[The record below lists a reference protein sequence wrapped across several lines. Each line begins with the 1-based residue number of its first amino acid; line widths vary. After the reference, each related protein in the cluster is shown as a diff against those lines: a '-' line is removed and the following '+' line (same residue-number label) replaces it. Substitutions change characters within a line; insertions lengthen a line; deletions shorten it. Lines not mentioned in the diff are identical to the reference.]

1 MVILLLVVAGFVL
14 LGAGVP
20 ITFTFGLCTVAL
32 ALYTWPGTLGLG
44 MVSINTYNVVTTET
58 IIAVPL
64 FVLMAEVIMVSGLGT
79 RVFDAVQKLFW
90 RIPGGLATS
99 SMISSIG
106 FAAITGSSVANTA
119 TVGGVAVKEMV
130 DRKYDHRLAVGSIAA
145 GGALAILIPPSTF
158 MVIYGVVSNTSIVK
172 LFVGGVIP
180 GLMLGGM
187 FIAYIMARCIANPA
201 LCPSVRP
208 SYKNDWVLKAIWD
221 VLPLATLAVSMLGVL
236 YAGIATPN
244 EVAAVGVVLATI
256 IALFQADLTVAKL
269 YSAVTRSVVTNCMI
283 FWIMI
288 GTWSFGYILT
298 YLGVGKQISDLVQIW
313 GVQPLAIILAIN
325 LLLLVLGCL
334 LDPGAIVMLVMPLV
348 LPVLLAAHIDLV
360 WFGIIFTI
368 NMEMGMV
375 TPPFGLNLF
384 VMRGIAPPEVST
396 ADIIWGAMP
405 FVLIEML
412 AIAILTAFPKIALWL
427 PSLM

>member
-1 MVILLLVVAGFVL
+1 MMIFLIIVAGFVL

-20 ITFTFGLCTVAL
+20 ITFAFGLCTIAL
-32 ALYTWPGTLGLG
+32 ALVTWPGVIGLN
-44 MVSINTYNVVTTET
+44 MVALNTYSVVTTET

-90 RIPGGLATS
+90 RVPGGLATS

-119 TVGGVAVKEMV
+119 TIGGVAVKEMV
-130 DRKYDHRLAVGSIAA
+130 DRKYDHRLSVGSIAA

-158 MVIYGVVSNTSIVK
+158 MVIYGVVTNTSIVK
-172 LFVGGVIP
+172 LFLAGVIP

-187 FIAYIMARCIANPA
+187 FIAYIMIRSIMNPSVA
-201 LCPSVRP
+201 PSVRP
-208 SYKNDWVLKAIWD
+208 DYSEGWILKAIWD
-221 VLPLATLAVSMLGVL
+221 VLPLATLALSMLGAL

-244 EVAAVGVVLATI
+244 EVAAIGVVLATV
-256 IALFQADLTVAKL
+256 IALFQAELTVAKI
-269 YSAVTRSVVTNCMI
+269 YKAVGRAIITNCMV

-288 GTWSFGYILT
+288 GTWSFGYILS
-298 YLGVGKQISDLVQIW
+298 YLGVGTQIAGLVQAW
-313 GVQPLAIILAIN
+313 GVEPLAIILAIN

-334 LDPGAIVMLVMPLV
+334 LDPGAIVMLVMPLA
-348 LPVLLAAHIDLV
+348 LPVLTAANIDLV

-368 NMEMGMV
+368 NMEMAMV

-384 VMRGIAPPEVST
+384 VMRGIAPSEVTTSS
-396 ADIIWGAMP
+396 IIWGALP

-412 AIAILTAFPKIALWL
+412 AIALLTAFPNIALWL
-427 PSLM
+427 PSFA

>member
-1 MVILLLVVAGFVL
+1 MMILLLIIIGFLL

-20 ITFTFGLCTVAL
+20 IVFTFGLCTLAL
-32 ALYTWPGTLGLG
+32 ALMTWPGALGLN
-44 MVSINTYNVVTTET
+44 MVAFNTYNVVTAET
-58 IIAVPL
+58 VIAVPL

-119 TVGGVAVKEMV
+119 TVGGVAIKEMV
-130 DRKYDHRLAVGSIAA
+130 DRRYDHRLAVGSIAA

-158 MVIYGVVSNTSIVK
+158 MVIYGVITNTSIVK
-172 LFVGGVIP
+172 LFVAGVIP

-187 FIAYIMARCIANPA
+187 FIAYIMIRTILKPTLA
-201 LCPSVRP
+201 PSVRP
-208 SYKNDWVLKAIWD
+208 EYGSGWVLKAIWD
-221 VLPLATLAVSMLGVL
+221 VLPLATLAFSMLGAL

-244 EVAAVGVVLATI
+244 EVAAIGVVLATLI
-256 IALFQADLTVAKL
+256 GILQAEMTVTKF
-269 YSAVTRSVVTNCMI
+269 YSAVARAVVTNCMI

-298 YLGVGKQISDLVQIW
+298 YLGVGNEISELVRIW

-325 LLLLVLGCL
+325 VLLLILGCL

-348 LPVLLAAHIDLV
+348 LPVLIAANIDLV

-384 VMRGIAPPEVST
+384 VMRGIAPAQVRTS
-396 ADIIWGAMP
+396 DIIWGALP
-405 FVLIEML
+405 FVVIEML
-412 AIAILTAFPKIALWL
+412 AIAVLTAFPQIALWL
-427 PSLM
+427 PSMM